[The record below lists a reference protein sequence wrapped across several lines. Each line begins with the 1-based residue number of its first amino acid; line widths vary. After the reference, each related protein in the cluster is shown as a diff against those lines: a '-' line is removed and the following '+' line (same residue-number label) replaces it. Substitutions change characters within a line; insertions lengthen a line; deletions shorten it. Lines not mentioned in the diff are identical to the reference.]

1 MGSFS
6 INFKRELNAF
16 DAFYEKYYKL
26 VFYCITR
33 KVGNVD
39 DVLDI
44 SQDVF
49 VHLWEYRK
57 ILTSENK
64 ERIIYK
70 FCKQFISR
78 YYHTKAKNPIHHATS
93 LEEHSYCDINDEDYE
108 EDHKEQLLKRLANC
122 MEKLSSLQKQII
134 ILHKVDGIRRIEIAE
149 LLGIRLSAIKYHLSR
164 SISYLKDCLQSVK
177 NS

>member
-1 MGSFS
+1 MGSFGT
-6 INFKRELNAF
+6 NFKRELDAF
-16 DAFYEKYYKL
+16 DAFYEKFYKL

-33 KVGNVD
+33 KVGNMD

-57 ILTSENK
+57 ILTPQNE

-70 FCKQFISR
+70 FCKQFISK
-78 YYHTKAKNPIHHATS
+78 YYHTKAKSPILHVAF
-93 LEEHSYCDINDEDYE
+93 LEEHSYCDLNDENHNE
-108 EDHKEQLLKRLANC
+108 NKEQLLTRLANC
-122 MEKLSSLQKQII
+122 MEKLSSLEKQIV
-134 ILHKVDGIRRIEIAE
+134 ILHKIDGIKRNEIAE
-149 LLGIRLSAIKYHLSR
+149 LLGLKLSAIKYHLSR
-164 SISYLKDCLQSVK
+164 SISYLKNCLQFVK

>member
-1 MGSFS
+1 MGAFG
-6 INFKRELNAF
+6 INFKRDLDAF
-16 DAFYEKYYKL
+16 DAFYEKFYKL

-70 FCKQFISR
+70 FCKQFIAR
-78 YYHTKAKNPIHHATS
+78 YYQKKAKSPIHHAVS
-93 LEEHSYCDINDEDYE
+93 LEEHSYCNVSYEDYN
-108 EDHKEQLLKRLANC
+108 EDYKEQLLSGLAKC
-122 MEKLSSLQKQII
+122 MEKLSSLEKQIV
-134 ILHKVDGIRRIEIAE
+134 ILHKVDGVKRSEIAE
-149 LLGIRLSAIKYHLSR
+149 LLGLRLSAIKYHLSR
-164 SISYLKDCLQSVK
+164 SISFLKNCLNSVK

>member
-6 INFKRELNAF
+6 TNYKRELDAF
-16 DAFYEKYYKL
+16 DIFYEKYYKL

-57 ILTSENK
+57 ILTSENN
-64 ERIIYK
+64 EGIIYK
-70 FCKQFISR
+70 FCKQFIGR
-78 YYHTKAKNPIHHATS
+78 YYHTKTKTPIQHTLS
-93 LEEHSYCDINDEDYE
+93 IEEYSYCNIGDEDYH
-108 EDHKEQLLKRLANC
+108 EDKEQLLTRLANC
-122 MEKLSSLQKQII
+122 MEKLSPLEKQIV
-134 ILHKVDGIRRIEIAE
+134 ILHKVDGIKRNEIAE
-149 LLGIRLSAIKYHLSR
+149 LLGLKLSAIKYHLSR
-164 SISYLKDCLQSVK
+164 SIHYLKNCLHFVK